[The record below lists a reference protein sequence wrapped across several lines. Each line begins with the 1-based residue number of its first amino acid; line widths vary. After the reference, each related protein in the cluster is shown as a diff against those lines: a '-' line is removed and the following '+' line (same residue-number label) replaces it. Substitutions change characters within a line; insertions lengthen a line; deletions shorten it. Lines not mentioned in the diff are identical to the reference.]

1 MTSTFGTCIFDVTCP
16 LALDLAKMLEMLPME
31 LLDAARRILAEEG
44 IHVKE
49 INTVRF

>member
-1 MTSTFGTCIFDVTCP
+1 VVASTFGTCIFDVTCP

-44 IHVKE
+44 IHV
-49 INTVRF
+49 